1 VPGTDL
7 VLSIDRELQYRAQE
21 SLRAAVEANRA
32 KGGTV
37 IVMDPRTGDI
47 LAMTSYPW
55 FDPNS
60 FAASPAANRPNR
72 AVTATW
78 EPGSVNKVI
87 TAAAALESGAVSL
100 TETFSVPAVRNVDG
114 FAIHDAHTHPVE
126 RMTLADIIVE
136 SSNVGSTMVADEV
149 GSERLAAAF
158 ARFGY
163 GQPTGVGFPGEAAGL
178 MPELSRWTDLTRATI
193 SFGAGVAVTPL
204 QMAAVYATIANG
216 GTWVQPRLVSG
227 TVAPD
232 GSVRPVDPS
241 PTREVLRPS
250 TARTL
255 TQMLAKV
262 VEEGTGENARIHGF
276 QVAGKT
282 GTAKK
287 LDDHGRYVNRYVASF
302 IGFLPASRPRV
313 VVAAILDEPRTVY
326 GGVAAAP
333 LFRDVARFAIQRLR
347 IEPAPDVELPG
358 YATALP

>member
-1 VPGTDL
+1 
-7 VLSIDRELQYRAQE
+7 
-21 SLRAAVEANRA
+21 
-32 KGGTV
+32 
-37 IVMDPRTGDI
+37 
-47 LAMTSYPW
+47 
-55 FDPNS
+55 
-60 FAASPAANRPNR
+60 
-72 AVTATW
+72 
-78 EPGSVNKVI
+78 
-87 TAAAALESGAVSL
+87 
-100 TETFSVPAVRNVDG
+100 
-114 FAIHDAHTHPVE
+114 
-126 RMTLADIIVE
+126 
-136 SSNVGSTMVADEV
+136 
-149 GSERLAAAF
+149 
-158 ARFGY
+158 
-163 GQPTGVGFPGEAAGL
+163 
-178 MPELSRWTDLTRATI
+178 
-193 SFGAGVAVTPL
+193 
-204 QMAAVYATIANG
+204 
-216 GTWVQPRLVSG
+216 
-227 TVAPD
+227 
-232 GSVRPVDPS
+232 VRPVDPS